1 MNAVNVTNSPF
12 FQQFTKEQMYKGYMD
27 SAEGLMKLR
36 DKAIEKGEKVNGRT
50 AEQWDSD
57 YKRFLEIADKYK

>member
-1 MNAVNVTNSPF
+1 
-12 FQQFTKEQMYKGYMD
+12 MYKGYMD